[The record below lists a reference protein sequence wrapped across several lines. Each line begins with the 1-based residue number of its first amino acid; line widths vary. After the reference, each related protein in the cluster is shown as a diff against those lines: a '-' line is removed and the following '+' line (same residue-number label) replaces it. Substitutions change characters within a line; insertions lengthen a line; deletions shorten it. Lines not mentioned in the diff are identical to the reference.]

1 MSRCRHA
8 VSGFLRRCSG
18 VQWQEGCDVI
28 FIEGGATLGSFFTAS
43 AATSAIA
50 ASSVSSTISMCFF
63 ELAHNLNRLLFICR
77 MKSLLRIINCMLLIT
92 VSTNI
97 CSSRTVLSES
107 TGKPVIYASIGVINR
122 NLGTVTDSLGNFS
135 LKIPAEYINDSIRIS
150 SIGHVAKIF
159 AVKDIKNI
167 PDTIFLAMMRLCLMK
182 S

>member
-1 MSRCRHA
+1 MILF
-8 VSGFLRRCSG
+8 VSISIDRILFSAFGFLPLEFVHG
-18 VQWQEGCDVI
+18 VIVPWQIRGW
-28 FIEGGATLGSFFTAS
+28 TAC
-43 AATSAIA
+43 AGATSAIA

-77 MKSLLRIINCMLLIT
+77 MKSLLRIINCLLLIT